1 MRQPPRPCEHCTMN
15 AITLY
20 GIPNCDTVRK
30 ARSWLDA
37 RGISCA
43 FHDLRREG
51 LPEAALDRWIAQL
64 GWEALLNR
72 RGTTWRQL
80 PATRQA
86 AVVDAAS
93 ARLLMLAQVTV
104 IKRPVIE
111 WSDTVTVGFEPAAWP
126 VA

>member
-1 MRQPPRPCEHCTMN
+1 MRQPPGACEHWAMN

-30 ARSWLDA
+30 ARNWLDT
-37 RGISCA
+37 RGIGYR

-51 LPEAALDRWIAQL
+51 LAEPTLDRWIAQL

-80 PATRQA
+80 PAPQQA
-86 AVVDAAS
+86 AVVDAAG
-93 ARLLMLAQVTV
+93 ARALMLAQVTV

-111 WSDTVTVGFEPAAWP
+111 WPDTVTVGFEPATWP
-126 VA
+126 AG